1 MSQPANLARFAADE
15 RLPRDE
21 EGPVFEE
28 AWQAEAFA
36 LTVRLHEVGC
46 FTWNEWAATLA
57 AVLREV
63 RDRGELDDGSH
74 YYDHWL
80 AALERLVTAKQV
92 VSASDLD
99 RRKVAW
105 TQAYLSTPHGQPV
118 ELQAGSGSL
127 GGV

>member
-1 MSQPANLARFAADE
+1 
-15 RLPRDE
+15 LPRDK

-36 LTVRLHEVGC
+36 LTVRLHEAGC

-63 RDRGELDDGSH
+63 SDRGAPDDGSH

-80 AALERLVTAKQV
+80 AALERLVTAKRV
-92 VSASDLD
+92 VSTSDLD
-99 RRKVAW
+99 RRKAAW

-118 ELQAGSGSL
+118 ELQAGLRTPGR
-127 GGV
+127 V